1 MSLTEA
7 DQDWFEKELEPPTN
21 KSSIIQCTLE
31 GLIYLGIQKVKKKC
45 NLVKLIVMIVFYS
58 SLSFEQYII
67 SQRLKFF

>member
-31 GLIYLGIQKVKKKC
+31 GLIYLGILKVESKC
-45 NLVKLIVMIVFYS
+45 ILVKIPNFIQMKNIFT
-58 SLSFEQYII
+58 
-67 SQRLKFF
+67 

>member
-31 GLIYLGIQKVKKKC
+31 GLIYLGILKVKSKC
-45 NLVKLIVMIVFYS
+45 ILVKLAPIYK
-58 SLSFEQYII
+58 Y
-67 SQRLKFF
+67 

>member
-31 GLIYLGIQKVKKKC
+31 GLIYLGTLKVKDKFI
-45 NLVKLIVMIVFYS
+45 LVKINFIKMKNIFT
-58 SLSFEQYII
+58 
-67 SQRLKFF
+67 